1 MSLLKNIKPNKV
13 TADILSYKQLIAGR
27 PKTGKSVTNETK
39 IPTPNGWT
47 TMGELK
53 EGDVVFDR
61 LGKETNV
68 IGVYPQGELETYR
81 VELNDGRVFF
91 ANDEHLIPYITSRGN
106 ISSKTLGEMKDDYVY
121 FKDSK
126 LEGRGKIKQNKY
138 SIPNS
143 KEVEYPESSLPVNPY
158 ALGVLIGDGSLISR
172 NMPVSSDEEDIVQ
185 KTTELLKLDGYKRD
199 KEGYRWHF
207 DTSDG
212 KRIELYNKISDL
224 KLNVKSLDK
233 FIPEEYLLSSKEQ
246 RLNLLQGLM
255 DSDGTVRV
263 SKSGAVRFDFS
274 TNSKKLALDT
284 KVLAHSL
291 GIGAVLSAI
300 DREDKDNTEYV
311 LRLYTS
317 NLNIVTSKK
326 HTEKLRGKDLRFSKK
341 EDYAKIVNIENLE
354 VKKEMTCIKVDNDE
368 ELFLINDYIV
378 THNTSLFANMID
390 LKHKG
395 DMSKGLL
402 VAFERGYQALDGVHA
417 FDIEE
422 WEDFQELVEELVDN
436 KDETSYEVIGLDTI
450 DILIQR
456 ATEYVISR
464 QSIADK
470 KRYGA
475 LADIAWGKGYALLDE
490 AISTEVDKLD
500 QAGYGL
506 VYITHDKDVTRTTR
520 EGLEY
525 NKTVISA
532 GGRGGDYFR
541 NSADLI
547 VFIELT
553 KEIDKG
559 KKVDKRYIYF
569 RGDADMEAGSRF
581 KHAPVR
587 VEYSA
592 ENYVNAIEGA
602 IEKEYGSKKAVTQ
615 AKKKQAK
622 EAKQEKKEELEAPGA
637 DELIKEIDEAVK
649 SMENASKHELAEQL
663 KTNFSTSN
671 YRKMDDVKEL
681 QKVLKIIDSI

>member
-1 MSLLKNIKPNKV
+1 MSLLDSIKPNKV

-27 PKTGKSVTNETK
+27 PKTGK
-39 IPTPNGWT
+39 
-47 TMGELK
+47 
-53 EGDVVFDR
+53 
-61 LGKETNV
+61 
-68 IGVYPQGELETYR
+68 
-81 VELNDGRVFF
+81 
-91 ANDEHLIPYITSRGN
+91 
-106 ISSKTLGEMKDDYVY
+106 
-121 FKDSK
+121 
-126 LEGRGKIKQNKY
+126 
-138 SIPNS
+138 
-143 KEVEYPESSLPVNPY
+143 
-158 ALGVLIGDGSLISR
+158 
-172 NMPVSSDEEDIVQ
+172 
-185 KTTELLKLDGYKRD
+185 
-199 KEGYRWHF
+199 
-207 DTSDG
+207 
-212 KRIELYNKISDL
+212 
-224 KLNVKSLDK
+224 
-233 FIPEEYLLSSKEQ
+233 
-246 RLNLLQGLM
+246 
-255 DSDGTVRV
+255 
-263 SKSGAVRFDFS
+263 
-274 TNSKKLALDT
+274 
-284 KVLAHSL
+284 
-291 GIGAVLSAI
+291 
-300 DREDKDNTEYV
+300 
-311 LRLYTS
+311 
-317 NLNIVTSKK
+317 
-326 HTEKLRGKDLRFSKK
+326 
-341 EDYAKIVNIENLE
+341 
-354 VKKEMTCIKVDNDE
+354 
-368 ELFLINDYIV
+368 
-378 THNTSLFANMID
+378 TSLFANMIS
-390 LKHKG
+390 LKNDG

-417 FDIEE
+417 YDIEE
-422 WEDFQELVEELVDN
+422 WEDFQELVEELVDM

-456 ATEYVISR
+456 ATDYVISR

-470 KRYGA
+470 KRYTA

-506 VYITHDKDVTRTTR
+506 VFITHDKDRTMTTR

-587 VEYSA
+587 VEYGA

-602 IEKEYGSKKAVTQ
+602 IEKEYGSKKAVSQ

-622 EAKQEKKEELEAPGA
+622 EAEQEKKEEKEQPKAE
-637 DELIKEIDEAVK
+637 DLIKEIDELVK
-649 SMENASKHELAEQL
+649 SMDNASKHELVEQL

-671 YRKMDDVKEL
+671 YRKMEDTKEL
-681 QKVLKIIDSI
+681 EKVLKIIDDI